1 MFLDSKE
8 SRLGSD
14 WRLHEVSQEIEQLEC
29 EQAELES
36 AYERW
41 IYLEKELDRLEG
53 RIQVL
58 SDLVA

>member
-1 MFLDSKE
+1 MPCNHQPHVDM
-8 SRLGSD
+8 
-14 WRLHEVSQEIEQLEC
+14 LHEVSQEIEKLEC

-41 IYLEKELDRLEG
+41 IHLDKELDRLEG

>member
-1 MFLDSKE
+1 MTCNHQTHVDM
-8 SRLGSD
+8 
-14 WRLHEVSQEIEQLEC
+14 LHEVSQEIEQLEC

-41 IYLEKELDRLEG
+41 IYLDKELDRLEG